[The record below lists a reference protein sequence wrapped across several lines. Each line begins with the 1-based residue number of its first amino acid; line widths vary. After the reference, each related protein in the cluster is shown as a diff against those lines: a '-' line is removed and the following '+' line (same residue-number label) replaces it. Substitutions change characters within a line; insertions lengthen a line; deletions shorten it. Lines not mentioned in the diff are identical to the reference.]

1 MNNLILETTE
11 TEHEKTLSVSQSQ
24 TLSETT
30 PAERYYMNHKKN
42 VARYQK
48 ANPEKC
54 RIKVQK
60 HKDKKRLEDPE
71 AFQKKQFD
79 YYHYYYENVRKP
91 RNIANRK
98 LKILA
103 VANGNVGVSPTAA
116 EAEVKTHE

>member
-11 TEHEKTLSVSQSQ
+11 TEHEKTLS
-24 TLSETT
+24 

-71 AFQKKQFD
+71 AFEKKQLD

-103 VANGNVGVSPTAA
+103 AA